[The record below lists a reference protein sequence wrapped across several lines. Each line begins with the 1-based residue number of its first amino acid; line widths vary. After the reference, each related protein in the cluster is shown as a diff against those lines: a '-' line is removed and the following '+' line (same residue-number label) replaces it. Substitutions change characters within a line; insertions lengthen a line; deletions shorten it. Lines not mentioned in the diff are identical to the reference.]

1 MIMKILEIK
10 AYSFA
15 DAKEQAAAQGLTVVK
30 NVTGRYKN
38 RAEAITDD
46 PRKEFCEKCFVDD
59 KMTETTGS
67 AYIVVVEK
75 GSEDVRERP
84 YKFNNI
90 VTEGQLTKKR
100 VFEIKTADGKVVAT
114 AESKGEASR
123 VAKNAM
129 KEVKED
135 LVCEQVY
142 RVDNDHKTA
151 FTLDYVPSKGTKLG
165 TYIVF
170 GN

>member
-1 MIMKILEIK
+1 MKIIGIQ

-15 DAKEQAAAQGLTVVK
+15 DAKEQAAKQGLTVVK
-30 NVTGRYKN
+30 NVTMRYQK
-38 RAEAITDD
+38 AGEPKDEKLD
-46 PRKEFCEKCFVDD
+46 EFCKKCFEDD

-67 AYIVVVEK
+67 AYIIVWEK

-90 VTEGQLTKKR
+90 ITEGQLTKKR
-100 VFEIKTADGKVVAT
+100 VFEIKTAEGKIVAT

-123 VAKNAM
+123 KAKEAI
-129 KEVKED
+129 KDVKEN
-135 LVCEQVY
+135 LVCEVVY
-142 RVDNDHKTA
+142 RVDDEHKTV
-151 FTLDYVPSKGTKLG
+151 FTLDYTPSKNTNLG

>member
-1 MIMKILEIK
+1 MKILEIK

-15 DAKEQAAAQGLTVVK
+15 DAKEQAVAQGLTVVK
-30 NVTGRYKN
+30 NVTGRFKN
-38 RAEAITDD
+38 RAEATTDD
-46 PRKEFCEKCFVDD
+46 PMKEFCKKCFADD

-90 VTEGQLTKKR
+90 ITEGQLTKKR
-100 VFEIKTADGKVVAT
+100 VFEIKTTEGKIVAT
-114 AESKGEASR
+114 AETKGEASR
-123 VAKNAM
+123 KAKEVM
-129 KEVKED
+129 KSVKED

-142 RVDNDHKTA
+142 RVDDEHKTV
-151 FTLDYVPSKGTKLG
+151 FTLDYVPSKNTNLG

>member
-1 MIMKILEIK
+1 MKIIEIK

-15 DAKEQAAAQGLTVVK
+15 DAKEQAAAQGLTVIK
-30 NVTGRYKN
+30 NVTGRFKN
-38 RAEAITDD
+38 REEATTDD
-46 PRKEFCEKCFVDD
+46 PMKEFCEKCFEKD

-67 AYIVVVEK
+67 AYIVVLEK

-100 VFEIKTADGKVVAT
+100 VFEIKTAEGKIVAT

-123 VAKNAM
+123 KAKEVM
-129 KEVKED
+129 KEVRED
-135 LVCEQVY
+135 LVCEVVY
-142 RVDNDHKTA
+142 RVDDDHKTV
-151 FTLDYVPSKGTKLG
+151 FTLDYVPSKNTNLG